1 MNENGRSIVAFTMV
15 SHAIVHTYEL
25 SIPILV
31 VIWLSEFSVT
41 TATIGTIVAVG
52 YALFGIGA
60 LPSGLLADRYSTRS
74 MVLVGLAGMGASF
87 LLLSTAR
94 GTATI
99 ALALGLWGVF
109 ASVHHPASLSL
120 ISTGVEESGTG
131 FAYHGMAGNLGIAFG
146 PLVTASLLI
155 VFDWRL
161 VSALLV
167 APAVLAVAYALTA
180 EFDEMAAV
188 DPEEIGED
196 DGTGD
201 ANETGDDD
209 GTGSDDGRSAG
220 PESIGAFLAD
230 SRALFTLG
238 FALAMAV
245 VLMNGIFYR
254 GVLTFLPDVL
264 GGYLPDVSGTIGLFA
279 PDSPMAEE
287 FDLASYLYAG
297 LLTVGIAGQYV
308 GGKLTDRIQVSAGLA
323 AVFTALVVLAVLF
336 IPVAEAG
343 LWPLVAMSAVFG
355 FVLFSIQPLYQAA
368 IAVYSPPDG
377 RGLSYGYTYL
387 ANFGVGAAGAALA
400 GYLRGVT
407 TVRGTFLVLALVPAA
422 GAVVALVLYSVVDV
436 E

>member
-74 MVLVGLAGMGASF
+74 MVVVGLAGMGASF
-87 LLLSTAR
+87 LLLSAAR

-99 ALALGLWGVF
+99 ALALALWGVF

-188 DPEEIGED
+188 EVAGTDAD
-196 DGTGD
+196 D
-201 ANETGDDD
+201 AEPADDD
-209 GTGSDDGRSAG
+209 RSAG
-220 PESIGAFLAD
+220 PDSLGAFLAD

-245 VLMNGIFYR
+245 VLMNGVFYR
-254 GVLTFLPDVL
+254 GILTFLPDVL
-264 GGYLPDVSGTIGLFA
+264 GGYLPDISGVFGVFA

-308 GGKLTDRIQVSAGLA
+308 GGKLTDRIPVSAGLA
-323 AVFTALVVLAVLF
+323 AVFTALVALAVLF

-400 GYLRGVT
+400 GYLLGVT

>member
-60 LPSGLLADRYSTRS
+60 LPSGILADRYSTKS
-74 MVLVGLAGMGASF
+74 MVLIGLAGMGASF
-87 LLLSTAR
+87 LLLSAAQ

-120 ISTGVEESGTG
+120 ISTGVSESGTG

-155 VFDWRL
+155 VFDWRI

-188 DPEEIGED
+188 DVDGDAD
-196 DGTGD
+196 DGD
-201 ANETGDDD
+201 RSD
-209 GTGSDDGRSAG
+209 GPD
-220 PESIGAFLAD
+220 SIGAFLAD

-245 VLMNGIFYR
+245 VLMNGVFYR

-279 PDSPMAEE
+279 PDSPMARK

-308 GGKLTDRIQVSAGLA
+308 GGKLTDRIPVSAGLA
-323 AVFTALVVLAVLF
+323 AVFGALVVLAVAF

-343 LWPLVAMSAVFG
+343 LWPLVAISAVFG

-387 ANFGVGAAGAALA
+387 ANFGIGAAGAALA
-400 GYLRGVT
+400 GFLLDVT
-407 TVRGTFLVLALVPAA
+407 TVGQTFLALALVPAA

>member
-41 TATIGTIVAVG
+41 TATIGTVVAVG

-60 LPSGLLADRYSTRS
+60 LPSGVLADRYSTKS
-74 MVLVGLAGMGASF
+74 MVLIGLAGMGGSF
-87 LLLSTAR
+87 LLLSAAR
-94 GTATI
+94 GTATL
-99 ALALGLWGVF
+99 ALALALWGVF

-120 ISTGVEESGTG
+120 ISTGVSESGTG

-155 VFDWRL
+155 VFDWRV

-188 DPEEIGED
+188 DVGADDGADGTAD
-196 DGTGD
+196 DGT
-201 ANETGDDD
+201 ADDD
-209 GTGSDDGRSAG
+209 RSGGSDSLTG
-220 PESIGAFLAD
+220 FLAD

-245 VLMNGIFYR
+245 VLMNGVFYR

-264 GGYLPDVSGTIGLFA
+264 GGYLPDVSGLGPFA

-308 GGKLTDRIQVSAGLA
+308 GGKLTDRIPVSAGLA
-323 AVFTALVVLAVLF
+323 AVFGALGVLAVAF

-343 LWPLVAMSAVFG
+343 LWPLVAISGVFG

-387 ANFGVGAAGAALA
+387 ANFGVGAGGAALA
-400 GYLRGVT
+400 GFLLDVT
-407 TVRGTFLVLALVPAA
+407 TVGRTFLLLALVPAA
-422 GAVVALVLYSVVDV
+422 GAAVALTLFTAVDA